1 MTHLRRIDVYD
12 ILFKN
17 FFNNDSFFAPV
28 ADTKIGHPVDIY
40 ENDQGLH
47 FEIAGTGLT
56 KEDIKITIE
65 EGILRVSYQKPED
78 EQCCNVNDCNYI
90 HRGIAR
96 RSFNLGYKIS
106 PKFDLSTAQA
116 EMNNGLLKIS
126 IPFSEAKKPKTLT
139 IK

>member
-78 EQCCNVNDCNYI
+78 EQCCDVNDCNYI